1 MVAFPDGIDKI
12 QADLLIDSPNL
23 SPHGQSFMDL
33 VHHNYLNWKKQEDDV
48 DDHKPGQPPVHYD
61 CHLPS
66 DTPETIVLRTLQW
79 ILQSGQAV
87 SAEAMGDVIVNDLRV
102 AGWLP
107 PLED

>member
-1 MVAFPDGIDKI
+1 MVAFPDGISGDEAEELVGTSHPGLSQFGGNFMELVNQNI
-12 QADLLIDSPNL
+12 Q
-23 SPHGQSFMDL
+23 
-33 VHHNYLNWKKQEDDV
+33 NWKKQKEAQNAQSAD
-48 DDHKPGQPPVHYD
+48 
-61 CHLPS
+61 